1 VISKRS
7 VGALLGLIVV
17 LAAGTVVQDF
27 RFESLLARERAS
39 AAAVDRDITSIIASV
54 ADLRASQAGYVAI
67 GQAPAAWMTRATE
80 AFDRVTRGLDARK
93 VAAPNSE
100 TRAKYDAASKAVT
113 GLRGIDSRVRDSIT
127 QEDRLH
133 AGDLIFIDA
142 QQAADVT
149 QNELAAA
156 RAFEEQAASGR
167 VNRLAMM
174 RLGMNG
180 LAISFITIIALYF
193 GRSLDILRSA
203 PASSTAQMI
212 KDLPPPVKG
221 AATLNLSSA
230 TSSPPAGATGVQAMA
245 HASSPAQVPAQTTS
259 SPAAPLPRPVSLSA
273 AAELCVDLARIL
285 DERDVPGLLERT
297 ATLLDAKGLMIWSV
311 DTGGALLRPSM
322 CHGYSEKVLT
332 RLRPLQ
338 VDADNVTSLAF
349 RSMQPQSLPGATAA
363 DSGAIAVPLVT
374 ASGCVGVLAAEVR
387 PGKPHPD
394 LLPVARIVA
403 AQFAA
408 LVAPIDGNQQA
419 TAQG

>member
-1 VISKRS
+1 MISKRS
-7 VGALLGLIVV
+7 VGALLGLIVL

-27 RFESLLARERAS
+27 RFETFLARERAS

-54 ADLRASQAGYVAI
+54 ADLRAAQAGYVAT
-67 GQAPAAWMTRATE
+67 GQAPASWMTRATE
-80 AFDRVTRGLDARK
+80 AFDRVTRGLEARK
-93 VAAPNSE
+93 AAAPNADAL
-100 TRAKYDAASKAVT
+100 AKYDAALRAVT
-113 GLRGIDSRVRDSIT
+113 NLGSIDRRVRDSIT
-127 QEDRLH
+127 LDDRLH

-142 QQAADVT
+142 QQAADAA
-149 QNELAAA
+149 QSELAAA
-156 RAFEEQAASGR
+156 RAFEEQAAAGR
-167 VNRLAMM
+167 ASRLAMM

-180 LAISFITIIALYF
+180 LAITFITVIALYF
-193 GRSLDILRSA
+193 GRSLSILRNA
-203 PASSTAQMI
+203 AASTTAQMI

-221 AATLNLSSA
+221 TATLNLSS
-230 TSSPPAGATGVQAMA
+230 SPPASTPTPPPSPA
-245 HASSPAQVPAQTTS
+245 HAPAQVPAHAMS
-259 SPAAPLPRPVSLSA
+259 SPAAPAPRPVSLSA

-285 DERDVPGLLERT
+285 DGRDVPGLLERT
-297 ATLLDAKGLMIWSV
+297 ATLLDAKGIMVWAV

-338 VDADNVTSLAF
+338 IDADNVTSLAF
-349 RSMQPQSLPGATAA
+349 RSMQAQSLPGATSAE
-363 DSGAIAVPLVT
+363 SGAIAVPLVT

-403 AQFAA
+403 AQFST
-408 LVAPIDGNQQA
+408 LVVPIDSNQQA